1 MKTTIIGL
9 SLLALGGFV
18 PSILCARSNDPC
30 ESRGSNLEM
39 RECYTNEQ
47 RRVNAEADS
56 LAKKVAADFRKEAQ
70 DPTDGQAA
78 IAIKKAATA
87 VLRSQIAWRAYR
99 DQHCRTVELSW
110 TTGSGAGTAYEQCMF
125 ELGKERLHDLQGF
138 LQPAP

>member
-56 LAKKVAADFRKEAQ
+56 LVKKIAADFRKEAQ

-78 IAIKKAATA
+78 IDGI
-87 VLRSQIAWRAYR
+87 YR
-99 DQHCRTVELSW
+99 LV
-110 TTGSGAGTAYEQCMF
+110 G
-125 ELGKERLHDLQGF
+125 
-138 LQPAP
+138 

>member
-1 MKTTIIGL
+1 
-9 SLLALGGFV
+9 
-18 PSILCARSNDPC
+18 
-30 ESRGSNLEM
+30 M
-39 RECYTNEQ
+39 RECYTKEQ

-56 LAKKVAADFRKEAQ
+56 LVKKIAADFRKEAQ